1 MISDHINQNKQIQ
14 MEIILTDK
22 IKMHNASI
30 NFTSLYNSK
39 RIPTAIRILSY
50 TDKYLVTDPLLF
62 SEEVLTIELVNWC
75 GVGRS

>member
-22 IKMHNASI
+22 IKMYNASI
-30 NFTSLYNSK
+30 NFTSLYNPK
-39 RIPTAIRILSY
+39 RIPTAFRILSY

-62 SEEVLTIELVNWC
+62 SEEVLTIDLVNWC